1 MITPQPG
8 GVRHRS
14 VAARIH
20 QHALPMSQASLE
32 CTIATFPFL
41 LNVLRRL
48 GFRDRRNIHRGV
60 GRDDGR
66 FFMVFRR
73 RGEIGDKGF
82 QNCLSYRIGEICSV
96 ENRTQARLDSL
107 GFLLSLLGRH
117 LPAEQFFPKRQNG
130 LSGCLSVY
138 LQCRLYLSFEGLV
151 VRVENSCEVPIG
163 AVGRGILKNA
173 RAALEPRRNRKSG
186 SASRAISQR
195 MSNRHFDAPC
205 ARLVHNPS
213 NNAVE
218 R

>member
-1 MITPQPG
+1 MP
-8 GVRHRS
+8 
-14 VAARIH
+14 
-20 QHALPMSQASLE
+20 QASLE
-32 CTIATFPFL
+32 CAITAFPFL

-48 GFRDRRNIHRGV
+48 GFRGRRNICGGVVLEV
-60 GRDDGR
+60 GRL
-66 FFMVFRR
+66 FFVFRC
-73 RGEIGDKGF
+73 RGKIGDKGF

-117 LPAEQFFPKRQNG
+117 FSAQQSFPKRQNG
-130 LSGCLSVY
+130 FSSCLSVY

-151 VRVENSCEVPIG
+151 VRVENSCEVSIG

-173 RAALEPRRNRKSG
+173 GAPLEPRRNRKSNF
-186 SASRAISQR
+186 ASRAIGQR